1 MAITRHRTGHAAIR
15 EARSL
20 GPGGGREQ
28 RIHGHDPV
36 ERRKVCHLFG
46 VSYETAK
53 NKIYAEAF
61 PVPVRKEGRLLVV
74 DKAVLE
80 RYFAD
85 RRAADLARLDST
97 DH

>member
-1 MAITRHRTGHAAIR
+1 MADNPELHSLLT
-15 EARSL
+15 EA
-20 GPGGGREQ
+20 PW
-28 RIHGHDPV
+28 V
-36 ERRKVCHLFG
+36 ELRKVCKLFG

-53 NKIYAEAF
+53 NRIYAENF

-85 RRAADLARLDST
+85 RRAADLLRYDST
-97 DH
+97 KE